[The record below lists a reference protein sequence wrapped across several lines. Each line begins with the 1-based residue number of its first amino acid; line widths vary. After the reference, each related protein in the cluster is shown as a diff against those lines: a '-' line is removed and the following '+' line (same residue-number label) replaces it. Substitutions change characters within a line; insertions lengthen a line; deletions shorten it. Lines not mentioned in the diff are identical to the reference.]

1 MVVRK
6 TSSSSSRKSSTRS
19 RAAQMKTLTEDMTGL
34 VIAGQSEQAVQT
46 LLDLVG
52 SISADIE
59 RISSLN
65 SRYAALLFGRRSER
79 LTREELG
86 QLALSFGATQEEA
99 QSQNVQIPVPSP
111 DASLCDEAA
120 SEEDAPKNKTRKK
133 RPNHPGRTRLAADLR
148 REVSTTKVNEDERA
162 CMHCDAPM
170 SLIGYQK
177 HERIEYVPAQIVV
190 HEEHR
195 EKLVCKGC
203 RGDATT
209 APRTQAPAVIGR
221 GGASVLA
228 HLIESKCDD
237 CQPIHRQ
244 ADQFSRLGWE
254 VPSNTLYGYWKHGT
268 ELLGPVAQATESV
281 VLGGYVVGIDDTRL
295 DFLDECNG
303 GRKKRG
309 HLWCFANKG
318 GMASYAF
325 TKSWDAQE
333 IAPWIAAAANFVQV
347 DDYKGYACEVKT
359 PEGNRVHLVDEC
371 KRLGCGMH
379 IRRRYHAAFKVGD
392 LRAALP
398 LSYFKRLY
406 EIEEK
411 IRGLPQGRVS
421 RFATSNRSRF
431 CRNSMRGS
439 KSTNTAFGQLRCS
452 GRRAPII
459 ASSCPTSSGA
469 SPTGVSKSTTGT
481 ASAAYAA
488 SRWVGET
495 GSSQAPAPAVPD
507 SPPGTPSCSPADA
520 SGC

>member
-1 MVVRK
+1 MARRN

-34 VIAGQSEQAVQT
+34 VTAGQSEQAVQT

-65 SRYAALLFGRRSER
+65 SRYAAILFGRRSER

-86 QLALSFGATQEEA
+86 QLALAFGATEAEA
-99 QSQNVQIPVPSP
+99 QSQDVQIPIPSP
-111 DASLCDEAA
+111 DASLSDEAP
-120 SEEDAPKNKTRKK
+120 SDEEDGPKNKTRKK

-148 REVSTTKVNEDERA
+148 REVSTTKVNEAERA

-209 APRTQAPAVIGR
+209 APRAQAPAVIGR

-254 VPSNTLYGYWKHGT
+254 VPSNTL
-268 ELLGPVAQATESV
+268 
-281 VLGGYVVGIDDTRL
+281 
-295 DFLDECNG
+295 
-303 GRKKRG
+303 
-309 HLWCFANKG
+309 
-318 GMASYAF
+318 
-325 TKSWDAQE
+325 
-333 IAPWIAAAANFVQV
+333 
-347 DDYKGYACEVKT
+347 
-359 PEGNRVHLVDEC
+359 
-371 KRLGCGMH
+371 
-379 IRRRYHAAFKVGD
+379 
-392 LRAALP
+392 
-398 LSYFKRLY
+398 
-406 EIEEK
+406 
-411 IRGLPQGRVS
+411 
-421 RFATSNRSRF
+421 
-431 CRNSMRGS
+431 
-439 KSTNTAFGQLRCS
+439 
-452 GRRAPII
+452 
-459 ASSCPTSSGA
+459 
-469 SPTGVSKSTTGT
+469 
-481 ASAAYAA
+481 
-488 SRWVGET
+488 
-495 GSSQAPAPAVPD
+495 
-507 SPPGTPSCSPADA
+507 
-520 SGC
+520 